1 MNYLVFENKVYS
13 YPLELEDKL
22 NINSKKKYE
31 VNNFQGGYNSA
42 DILIRLFYKFGY

>member
-1 MNYLVFENKVYS
+1 MNYLFENKVYS

-31 VNNFQGGYNSA
+31 VNNFGQGGIIQIY
-42 DILIRLFYKFGY
+42 